1 MIFLELFLNFFFIGI
16 TSIGGGLSTIP
27 LMTEILLAK
36 NWVVETEILDM
47 IAISEMTPGPI
58 GINMATYAGNKA
70 AGILGGISATAGLVA
85 PSIIIIIIIA
95 HFYNKY
101 RSNLYVNGVMTVVRP
116 VVTGMIAA
124 VCANLA
130 VMTLLNI
137 ESLQGDGVFWSIFQ
151 PIPILI
157 AALVFIASY
166 RFKVHPVFLIVTSAI
181 AGIILL

>member
-27 LMTEILLAK
+27 LMTEILTTK
-36 NWVVETEILDM
+36 GWVVQSEILDM
-47 IAISEMTPGPI
+47 IAVSEMTPGPI
-58 GINMATYAGNKA
+58 GINMATYAGNSA
-70 AGILGGISATAGLVA
+70 AGIFGGISATAGLVA

-101 RSNLYVNGVMTVVRP
+101 RKNQYVSGIMTVVRP

-124 VCANLA
+124 VCTNLA
-130 VMTLLNI
+130 VMTLFNLDAVQN
-137 ESLQGDGVFWSIFQ
+137 GNGFWALFQ

-157 AALVFIASY
+157 AAVIFVASY
-166 RFKVHPVFLIVTSAI
+166 KFKIHPVILIVSSAI
-181 AGIILL
+181 AGIILM

>member
-1 MIFLELFLNFFFIGI
+1 MILLELFLNFFFIGI

-27 LMTEILLAK
+27 LMTEILISK
-36 NWVVETEILDM
+36 GWVIETEIIDM

-70 AGILGGISATAGLVA
+70 AGILGGISATAGLVT
-85 PSIIIIIIIA
+85 PSVIIIIIIA

-101 RSNLYVNGVMTVVRP
+101 RNNLYVNGVMTVVRP

-130 VMTLLNI
+130 AITLFDVKVLSAGG
-137 ESLQGDGVFWSIFQ
+137 SLLEFFQ
-151 PIPILI
+151 PIPIII
-157 AALVFIASY
+157 ATVVFVAGY
-166 RFKVHPVFLIVTSAI
+166 RFRVHPVILIVSSAI

>member
-27 LMTEILLAK
+27 LMTEILTSK
-36 NWVVETEILDM
+36 GWVIETEILDM

-85 PSIIIIIIIA
+85 PSVIIIIIIA

-101 RSNLYVNGVMTVVRP
+101 RSNLYVNGIMTVVRP

-130 VMTLLNI
+130 VLTLFDV
-137 ESLQGDGVFWSIFQ
+137 ESFTSGGGLWSFFQ

-157 AALVFIASY
+157 AAVVFIAGY
-166 RFKVHPVFLIVTSAI
+166 RFKVHPVLLIVSSAI
-181 AGIILL
+181 AGIILM

>member
-1 MIFLELFLNFFFIGI
+1 MIFLELFLNFFFIGV

-27 LMTEILLAK
+27 LMTEILTTKGWIVQA
-36 NWVVETEILDM
+36 EILDM
-47 IAISEMTPGPI
+47 IAVSEMTPGPI

-85 PSIIIIIIIA
+85 PSVIIIIIIA

-101 RSNLYVNGVMTVVRP
+101 RNNIYVNGVMTVVRP

-130 VMTLLNI
+130 VMTLFNL
-137 ESLQGDGVFWSIFQ
+137 SALQAGSRLLMFFR

-157 AALVFIASY
+157 AIAVFIASY
-166 RFKVHPVFLIVTSAI
+166 KFKVHPILLIVSSAV
-181 AGIILL
+181 AGIILM